1 MTYVQKKQ
9 FNESTTTHHCSN
21 ESWMLVLNGSTSID
35 EVLAEVTPVQLQWI
49 DYQTSI
55 ISFSY

>member
-49 DYQTSI
+49 DY
-55 ISFSY
+55 